1 MSSQK
6 LQEDDLYKIRHS
18 LAHIMAQAVMELRP
32 GTKLGF
38 GPPVED
44 GFYYDFILSTPVTE
58 TDFPSIEHKMRQ
70 IIQQNHSFH
79 REELPQQEALTRL
92 ETMGEP
98 YKKEYAQ
105 ELFKKKQLKHLTFYQ
120 SGPFL
125 DMCDGPHVQN
135 TRDLPLAGFK
145 LRNLAGA
152 YWRGDAQ
159 KQKMTRIYAWAFSS
173 EHALKNRLRE
183 FEEAQKR
190 DHKKLGKELGI
201 FCIDEQIGKGLPLWL
216 PHGTII
222 RDELEK
228 FMKELEFQD
237 DYQRVC
243 TPHLAK
249 SELYEQTGHLPYYA
263 SSMYPGMQLQEET
276 GLPAEKYYLRPM
288 NCPHHHRIFAAQ
300 PRSYRDLPLR
310 LAEYGQV
317 YRFENSGA
325 LSGLLRVR
333 GMCQNDAHIYCTK
346 DQIKDEFLKVLKL
359 YQKAYKVLKIEIH
372 QMRLSTWD
380 PEDLKRKEKFMDEP
394 EEWEWTQNLLRDI
407 LMAAEIDF
415 EEGLG
420 EAAFYG
426 PKLDIQLRSV
436 TGREETASTIQLDFG
451 VARRIKLK
459 YTSSDDQQYS
469 PYIIHRAPL
478 GTHERLVA
486 FLIEKYGGA
495 FPTWLAPIQVRI
507 LPVSQRHEDYAEKIL
522 ALLKKNWVR
531 AELDDSSETI
541 NKKIRIA
548 SHLKI
553 PNLLILGDREQ
564 SNITV
569 TWRIFG
575 QKEQETLSLDDF
587 TKLLLEKIMTRS

>member
-1 MSSQK
+1 
-6 LQEDDLYKIRHS
+6 
-18 LAHIMAQAVMELRP
+18 
-32 GTKLGF
+32 
-38 GPPVED
+38 
-44 GFYYDFILSTPVTE
+44 
-58 TDFPSIEHKMRQ
+58 
-70 IIQQNHSFH
+70 
-79 REELPQQEALTRL
+79 
-92 ETMGEP
+92 
-98 YKKEYAQ
+98 
-105 ELFKKKQLKHLTFYQ
+105 
-120 SGPFL
+120 
-125 DMCDGPHVQN
+125 
-135 TRDLPLAGFK
+135 
-145 LRNLAGA
+145 
-152 YWRGDAQ
+152 
-159 KQKMTRIYAWAFSS
+159 
-173 EHALKNRLRE
+173 
-183 FEEAQKR
+183 
-190 DHKKLGKELGI
+190 
-201 FCIDEQIGKGLPLWL
+201 
-216 PHGTII
+216 
-222 RDELEK
+222 
-228 FMKELEFQD
+228 
-237 DYQRVC
+237 
-243 TPHLAK
+243 
-249 SELYEQTGHLPYYA
+249 
-263 SSMYPGMQLQEET
+263 
-276 GLPAEKYYLRPM
+276 
-288 NCPHHHRIFAAQ
+288 
-300 PRSYRDLPLR
+300 
-310 LAEYGQV
+310 
-317 YRFENSGA
+317 
-325 LSGLLRVR
+325 
-333 GMCQNDAHIYCTK
+333 
-346 DQIKDEFLKVLKL
+346 
-359 YQKAYKVLKIEIH
+359 
-372 QMRLSTWD
+372 
-380 PEDLKRKEKFMDEP
+380 MDEP